1 MRQSST
7 TLTGP
12 GDVRDELATTCAG
25 ALPPQPL
32 APMPT
37 SCSAE
42 TLLIEGADAMA
53 FAHAQFSSKV
63 SSLAIGQWQFSAW
76 LNPQG
81 RVRALFHL
89 ARLADDRFL
98 LLLRGGE
105 ASTMANDLQRF
116 VFRSKLALNSLPKR
130 VLATGPAMPMHTAR
144 EEDGTLSLGCGAH
157 SLRISDSEMSDS
169 EWRSLQLHAGWPWLP
184 TQLLNELLPAAL
196 SLQHLQAVAVDKGCY
211 PGQEIVARL
220 HFRSGH
226 KRHLHSVT
234 LSQPAA
240 AGDVLRD
247 DDREVGHVL
256 DVVASN
262 GGVEALVVLS
272 DDLAARVGEDRVLTL
287 NGNLAL
293 HLNSSWPA

>member
-1 MRQSST
+1 
-7 TLTGP
+7 
-12 GDVRDELATTCAG
+12 
-25 ALPPQPL
+25 
-32 APMPT
+32 MPT

-53 FAHAQFSSKV
+53 FTHAQFSSKV

-89 ARLADDRFL
+89 ARLADDRLL
-98 LLLRGGE
+98 LLLRGGD
-105 ASTMANDLQRF
+105 ASSMANDLQRF
-116 VFRSKLALNSLPKR
+116 VFRSKLALNTLPKR
-130 VLATGPAMPMHTAR
+130 ALATGPAMPMHTAR
-144 EEDGTLSLGCGAH
+144 EEKGALSLGCGSH
-157 SLRISDSEMSDS
+157 SLRISEPGFGDTA
-169 EWRSLQLHAGWPWLP
+169 WHSLQLHAGWPWLP

-220 HFRSGH
+220 HFRNGH

-234 LSQPAA
+234 LSQPAG

-247 DDREVGHVL
+247 DDREVGLVL
-256 DVVASN
+256 DVVAAN
-262 GGVEALVVLS
+262 DGVEALVVLS
-272 DDLAARVGEDRVLTL
+272 DDVAARADEGRLLALD
-287 NGNLAL
+287 GNLAL
-293 HLNSSWPA
+293 HLHSSWPA